1 MKRTGCY
8 ERKLQRD
15 HLDWRSWKASRSTIY
30 QEKSRVEVHF
40 KKYTY
45 LLIRSISTYKRTDKG
60 QNFFFIVPSS

>member
-30 QEKSRVEVHF
+30 QEKAGLKYISRNILIYLF
-40 KKYTY
+40 ALS
-45 LLIRSISTYKRTDKG
+45 LLIREQTRDKT
-60 QNFFFIVPSS
+60 FFS